1 MPETFT
7 RPVLTPAAARAR
19 SGQDRTTAPAGDRP
33 VVSLTTDF
41 GDRDPSPAIC
51 RGVILG
57 IAPDARLLD
66 VSHEVAKFAI
76 LDGAL
81 LLWAA
86 LPYLPVG
93 VHVAVVDPGVGTS
106 RLPIAIRVARGD
118 VLVGPDNGLLL
129 PAAERLGGALAAHV
143 LENRDYQ
150 LPAVSASFHGR
161 DVFSPAGAHLALGVP
176 IEAFGPAL
184 DPASLVRLD
193 MPAPQPLGDALATSV
208 IYVDTFGNVKLAGE
222 RHDLEAVLGPLA
234 PGDRLRVAPPA
245 REPSLDDDRLGL
257 RLMEPVAL
265 TWQLTF
271 GAVPAGDP
279 LLYEDS
285 YGRLCVAVHQGDAA
299 TRLGL
304 RAGDRLTI
312 RRDSAA

>member
-19 SGQDRTTAPAGDRP
+19 NGQDQSAEPAGDRP
-33 VVSLTTDF
+33 LISLTTDF
-41 GDRDPSPAIC
+41 GERDPSPAIC

-57 IAPDARLLD
+57 IAPDARLVD

-129 PAAERLGGALAAHV
+129 PAAERLGGGLAAHV

-150 LPAVSASFHGR
+150 LPAVSTSFHGR
-161 DVFSPAGAHLALGVP
+161 DVFAPAGAHLALGVP
-176 IEAFGPAL
+176 LEAFGPAL
-184 DPASLVRLD
+184 DLASLVRLD
-193 MPAPQPLGDALATSV
+193 LPAPQALDDTLATSV

-222 RHDLEAVLGPLA
+222 RRDLEAVLGPLA
-234 PGDRLRVAPPA
+234 PGDPLRVAPPA
-245 REPSLDDDRLGL
+245 REPSLDDDRLRL
-257 RLMEPVAL
+257 RPAEAARL

-285 YGRLCVAVHQGDAA
+285 YGRLCVAVHQGDASV
-299 TRLGL
+299 RLGL

-312 RRDSAA
+312 RRDSVR